1 YLKLLLPLRTVQN
14 KLSKE
19 LRELGLKGT
28 MHGCI
33 VDINYDHHIM
43 INPVVGTFEYYYS
56 PSFGLKQ
63 DISSFTEVLKSLEIH
78 NEYNISQYAFSK
90 MRKLYDIRKK
100 ESGYLL
106 SRESNYFLTT
116 EEQTELESNVLYSV
130 SRVTGAYDVS
140 RKVSPLQRI
149 FDNRI
154 LRDFN
159 IQLTETQQKPYRNKS
174 YVGSYFN
181 YDEEDYK
188 IIEDIGSDIIVAEQI
203 IYDSDNKT
211 EIATGGDKT
220 IRRFSLLELAGKAEW
235 YLKKRKKI

>member
-1 YLKLLLPLRTVQN
+1 MLSKYLKLLLPLRTVQN

-130 SRVTGAYDVS
+130 SRVTGAYGVS

-149 FDNRI
+149 FDNRV
-154 LRDFN
+154 LRNFN

-203 IYDSDNKT
+203 M
-211 EIATGGDKT
+211 
-220 IRRFSLLELAGKAEW
+220 IRIIKQKLQLEVIRLLDAFHCW
-235 YLKKRKKI
+235 N